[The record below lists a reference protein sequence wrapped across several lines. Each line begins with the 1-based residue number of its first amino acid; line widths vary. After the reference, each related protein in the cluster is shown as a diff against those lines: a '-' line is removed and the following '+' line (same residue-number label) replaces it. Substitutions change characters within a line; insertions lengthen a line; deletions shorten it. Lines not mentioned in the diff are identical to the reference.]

1 MQYRD
6 GMRIAPRPILAFLAI
21 AFGLAWLFA
30 LPLWLGDGVASPW
43 LTAVALATMT
53 TPALAAFIVV
63 RFIERPASLTRAL
76 GLRPLGRPRRFVG
89 FLALGLVIPI
99 AVVVTAL
106 IVGALLGVY
115 HPDLVE
121 FSAFRELVTAQLAA
135 AGVDALPMPIGTL
148 VAVQCVAVAGGALV
162 NTIPALGEELGWRGW
177 LLPRLLPL
185 GPVPAILASGAIW
198 GLWHSPLVLLGY
210 NYPEAPGWLG
220 VLAMMGMCTAVG
232 GVFGWLR
239 LRSGSVWPSAL
250 AHGSFNA
257 AAGLSVVFSSSSHP
271 FDPTQATVLGWTG
284 WIVPAV
290 IVAVL
295 VATGKFRA
303 PSPTTEGPAIARE
316 AL

>member
-1 MQYRD
+1 
-6 GMRIAPRPILAFLAI
+6 MRLALRPILAFLII
-21 AFGLAWLFA
+21 AFGLAWVFA
-30 LPLWLGDGVASPW
+30 LPLWLGDGIASPW
-43 LTAVALATMT
+43 LTVVALATMT
-53 TPALAAFIVV
+53 TPALAALIVV
-63 RFIERPASLTRAL
+63 RFIERPASIARAI

-99 AVVVTAL
+99 GLVLIAL
-106 IVGALLGVY
+106 IVGTLLGVY

-121 FSAFRELVTAQLAA
+121 FSAFRELVTTQLSA
-135 AGVDALPMPIGTL
+135 AGVDSLPMPIGML
-148 VAVQCVAVAGGALV
+148 VALQCAAVAGGALI

-185 GPVPAILASGAIW
+185 GPVPAIIASGVIW
-198 GLWHSPLVLLGY
+198 GLWHAPLVLLGY
-210 NYPEAPGWLG
+210 NYPGVPGWLG
-220 VLAMMGMCTAVG
+220 VLAMMGMCTAIG

-257 AAGLSVVFSSSSHP
+257 AAGLSVVFSSASQP
-271 FDPTQATVLGWTG
+271 FDATQATILGWTG
-284 WIVPAV
+284 WIVPIV

-295 VATGKFRA
+295 VATGQFRA
-303 PSPTTEGPAIARE
+303 PVSTTEGPAISRE